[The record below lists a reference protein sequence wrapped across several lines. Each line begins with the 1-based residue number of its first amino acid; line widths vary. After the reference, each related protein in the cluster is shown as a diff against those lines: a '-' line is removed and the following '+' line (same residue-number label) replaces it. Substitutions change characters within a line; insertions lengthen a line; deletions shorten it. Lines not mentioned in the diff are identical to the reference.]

1 MREWPNWALLLVR
14 LILSI
19 GFCAGFTWIGW
30 KLGRGDKG
38 WTLTALVFSIPVIG
52 MATAKPLVEFMH
64 EGFGWLS
71 AQPMRKYQG
80 RYYAFNNVQVRVI
93 EGEDRLWFSAAD
105 VLKAC
110 HIRAVP
116 ALLPGV
122 QELDGLPCL
131 DMGGLQKLH
140 ETYRETELGR
150 LTLWAQREVVTP
162 WERKKSGALVPR

>member
-1 MREWPNWALLLVR
+1 MRDWPNWALLLVR
-14 LILSI
+14 LVLSV
-19 GFCAGFTWIGW
+19 GFSAAFTWSAW
-30 KLGRGDKG
+30 RVSHGDKG
-38 WTLTALVFSIPVIG
+38 WTLVALVFSIPAIG
-52 MATAKPLVEFMH
+52 VAIAKPLVEFAH

-80 RYYAFNNVQVRVI
+80 RYYAFNDVQVRVI

-122 QELDGLPCL
+122 HELDGLPCL

-140 ETYRETELGR
+140 DTYRETELGR

-162 WERKKSGALVPR
+162 WERKKTGALIPR